1 MTKERKLDDPELKK
15 VSGASG
21 TPLSDSDVVP
31 SGDGD
36 AEQLTPAA
44 GEDGCFGSRTG
55 RGWPTGSAPNP
66 VRLSDPG

>member
-44 GEDGCFGSRTG
+44 GEDGCFGSPQNSLT
-55 RGWPTGSAPNP
+55 PDTNDLTP
-66 VRLSDPG
+66 